1 MSKFFTRPLAL
12 LLAWAWAALASEPM
26 SPALAPQPVPEIPGE
41 AASSGPGLP
50 TALSAGRFAAL
61 GKKSPFTLASTTE
74 ENADFAKD
82 LILAGYF
89 RMDGKDFV
97 LVANRTQPTRLMV
110 GTQPSAA
117 AQGLILVKV
126 EKDPSG
132 DPTKM
137 RAQIRKGTE
146 TATLKYEA
154 SASPGQSGPGQP
166 LPGQPAIG
174 QALPGQPQV
183 SGQPQ
188 ATPAVPPA
196 PGQKPAQN
204 PPVIRRRVMPILPGP
219 SR

>member
-1 MSKFFTRPLAL
+1 MSKFFTPPTAL
-12 LLAWAWAALASEPM
+12 LLASVFSLLASEEMTLTP
-26 SPALAPQPVPEIPGE
+26 PAPEPKTAGV
-41 AASSGPGLP
+41 AASATASLP
-50 TALSAGRFAAL
+50 AALSAGRFAPLAR
-61 GKKSPFTLASTTE
+61 KSPFTLASTTE

-117 AQGLILVKV
+117 AQGMILVKV
-126 EKDPSG
+126 ERDPSG

-137 RAQIRKGTE
+137 RAQVRKGTE
-146 TATLKYEA
+146 TAMLKYEV
-154 SASPGQSGPGQP
+154 ASPGAVPPGQP
-166 LPGQPAIG
+166 GVVQAAPGQVVPGQPAIPGQPQAG
-174 QALPGQPQV
+174 QALPG
-183 SGQPQ
+183 
-188 ATPAVPPA
+188 A

-204 PPVIRRRVMPILPGP
+204 PPVIRRRVVPIPPAP

>member
-1 MSKFFTRPLAL
+1 MSKFFTRPMAL
-12 LLAWAWAALASEPM
+12 LLAWALPALASEEMAAIAPLPGLEPSG
-26 SPALAPQPVPEIPGE
+26 SPGVTASLLPVPLR
-41 AASSGPGLP
+41 AD
-50 TALSAGRFAAL
+50 RFAPL
-61 GKKSPFTLASTTE
+61 TKKSPFTLASTTE

-117 AQGLILVKV
+117 AQGLTLVKV
-126 EKDPSG
+126 ERDPSG

-137 RAQIRKGTE
+137 RALVRKGTE

-154 SASPGQSGPGQP
+154 SVSAGQPAPGQP
-166 LPGQPAIG
+166 VPGQPVIPG
-174 QALPGQPQV
+174 QAVVPGQPQP
-183 SGQPQ
+183 GQ
-188 ATPAVPPA
+188 AVPGT
-196 PGQKPAQN
+196 PGQGPSQN
-204 PPVIRRRVMPILPGP
+204 PPVIRRRVSPIPSAP